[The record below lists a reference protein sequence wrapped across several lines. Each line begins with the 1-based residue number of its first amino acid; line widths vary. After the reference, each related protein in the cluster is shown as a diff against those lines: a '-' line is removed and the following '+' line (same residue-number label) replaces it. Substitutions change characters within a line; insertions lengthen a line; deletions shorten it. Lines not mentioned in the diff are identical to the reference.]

1 MRVFMS
7 RRELDKVYN
16 PIQVE
21 DRWYGYWEEHHLFHA
36 DVRVAEK
43 SYTIM
48 IPPPNVTGMLT
59 MGHILNN
66 TIQDLLIRWK
76 KMQGYETLWMP
87 GTDHAGIAT
96 QNKVE
101 AALRQEGVTRH
112 TLGREKFLERV
123 WDWREKYGGIIF
135 QQLRK
140 LGAACDWEREC
151 FTMDEGLSAAVRE
164 VFVSLYEKG
173 LIYKGNRL
181 INWCPSC
188 HTALADEEVNSI
200 DEEGKLWNIAYPL
213 EEGGGEVVVA
223 TTRPETML
231 GDTAVAVNPEDA
243 RYRHLIGKK
252 LILPLVHR
260 AIPIVADEH
269 ADPAFGSGA
278 VKITPAHDFNDF
290 AVGQR
295 HGLELVPVIA
305 SDGKM
310 NQNSGAYQ
318 GLDRFEARK
327 RILHDLAEAG
337 LLRGEIKKTIPV
349 PHCYRSGDVI
359 EPYLS
364 EQWYVRM
371 APLAAPALEAV
382 CSGRIRFYP
391 RHWEETY
398 FHWMTNIRDWC
409 ISRQIWWGHRVPV
422 WYCENDHTLVR
433 RETPQACPECGS
445 TVLRQ
450 DEDVLDTWFSSWLWP
465 FSTLGWPEKTE
476 ELKKFFPTDT
486 LVTGPDI
493 IFFWVARMIMA
504 SLEFMGEI
512 PFREVYFNGMIR
524 DLDGRKMSKSLGNSP
539 DPLWLIRGADL
550 SEIGEFAQKNATYK
564 NGVPAYGADAIRLT
578 MVYLTP
584 LGGDVRFD
592 HTLVEMGQK
601 FSNKLWNAARF
612 VLMNLAEDEKLLP
625 VADVPDSS
633 LELADR
639 WILSRLHRTLAE
651 VDKSLQ
657 EFRLNDATRA
667 VYDFIWGEYCDWY
680 VELIKK
686 RLYDESDP
694 QARLVARSM
703 ATFILESGV
712 RMLHPFMPFITE
724 EIWHHLPEEYQEDHP
739 VRTIMLQSY
748 PKADPAFVNE
758 TAEQEMM
765 TMMQVIGAVR
775 NIRGEM
781 NVPPAKEADLILNST
796 TPAALDLIAR
806 NAAYLHKLARVGQI
820 LYNQPRPA
828 AAASAVAQGVEILV
842 PLADLIDV
850 EVEKKR
856 LEKEI
861 TRLEGQVVGLTQ
873 KLMNRDFIARAPKEV
888 IEKEEKKRADFTHTL
903 EKLRASLHS
912 ISGE

>member
-1 MRVFMS
+1 MS
-7 RRELDKVYN
+7 RHELDKVYD
-16 PIQVE
+16 PTQVE
-21 DRWYGYWEEHHLFHA
+21 DRWYAWWIEHHLFHA
-36 DVRVAEK
+36 DNHSAK
-43 SYTIM
+43 PPYTIM

-101 AALRQEGVTRH
+101 AALRQEGATRH
-112 TLGREKFLERV
+112 TLGRTKFLERV
-123 WDWREKYGGIIF
+123 WEWREKYGGIIF

-151 FTMDEGLSAAVRE
+151 FTMDEGLSAAVRD

-188 HTALADEEVNSI
+188 HTALADEEVNSV

-213 EEGGGEVVVA
+213 EDGNGEIIVA

-231 GDTAVAVNPEDA
+231 GDTAVAVNPGDE
-243 RYRHLIGKK
+243 RYQHLIGKK
-252 LILPLVHR
+252 VILPLVHR

-290 AVGQR
+290 EVGQR
-295 HGLELVPVIA
+295 HGLELVPVIGP
-305 SDGKM
+305 DGAM
-310 NQNSGAYQ
+310 NENAGAYA
-318 GLDRFEARK
+318 GLDRFVARK
-327 RILHDLAEAG
+327 KILSDLQQQG
-337 LLRGEIKKTIPV
+337 LLSGEIKKVIPV

-382 CSGRIRFYP
+382 RSGRIRFYP

-422 WYCENDHTLVR
+422 WYCENGHVLVR
-433 RETPQACPECGS
+433 RETPSACSECGS
-445 TVLRQ
+445 TSLKQ

-465 FSTLGWPEKTE
+465 FSTLGWPDKSED
-476 ELKKFFPTDT
+476 LAKFFPTDT

-504 SLEFMGEI
+504 ALEFMGEI
-512 PFREVYFNGMIR
+512 PFQEVYFNGMIR

-539 DPLWLIRGADL
+539 DPLWLIRGAGL
-550 SEIGEFAQKNATYK
+550 EEIAEFAKSNPSYRT
-564 NGVPAYGADAIRLT
+564 GVPAYGADAIRLT

-612 VLMNLAEDEKLLP
+612 VLMNLDEEETLLP
-625 VADVPDSS
+625 IAAIPEQQ

-639 WILSRLHRTLAE
+639 WILSRMHRALAE
-651 VDKSLQ
+651 MDRSLQ
-657 EFRLNDATRA
+657 EYRFNDATRA

-680 VELIKK
+680 LELIKK
-686 RLYDESDP
+686 RLYDETAP
-694 QARLVARSM
+694 AARQVARSV
-703 ATFILESGV
+703 AAYVLENSV

-724 EIWHHLPEEYQEDHP
+724 EIWQNLPEAYQQETA

-748 PKADPAFVNE
+748 PQAVPERFDAA
-758 TAEQEMM
+758 AEQEM
-765 TMMQVIGAVR
+765 TVLQQVIGAVR

-781 NVPPAKEADLILNST
+781 NIPPAKEADLILNGT
-796 TPAALDLIAR
+796 DAAVLDLIDR
-806 NAAYLHKLARVGQI
+806 NDAYLHKLARVGQI
-820 LYNQPRPA
+820 RYNQPRPA
-828 AAASAVAQGVEILV
+828 AAASAVVQGIEILV

-861 TRLEGQVVGLTQ
+861 TRLEAQVVGLTQ

-888 IEKEEKKRADFTHTL
+888 IEKEEKKRTDFTHTL
-903 EKLRASLHS
+903 EKLRQSLQS
-912 ISGE
+912 FAGE

>member
-1 MRVFMS
+1 MS
-7 RRELDKVYN
+7 PRELDKVYD
-16 PIQVE
+16 PTLVE
-21 DRWYGYWEEHHLFHA
+21 DRWYAWWEEHHLFHA
-36 DVRVAEK
+36 DAASTK
-43 SYTIM
+43 PTYTIM

-101 AALRQEGVTRH
+101 AALRQEGESRH

-123 WDWREKYGGIIF
+123 WEWREKFGGIIF

-140 LGAACDWEREC
+140 LGAACDWERES

-213 EEGGGEVVVA
+213 EDGSGEIIVA

-231 GDTAVAVNPEDA
+231 GDTAVAVNPADE
-243 RYRHLIGKK
+243 RYQQRIGNSVV
-252 LILPLVHR
+252 LPLVGR
-260 AIPIVADEH
+260 AIPIIADEH

-290 AVGQR
+290 EVGQR
-295 HGLELVPVIA
+295 HGLELVAVIGP
-305 SDGKM
+305 DGKM
-310 NQNSGAYQ
+310 NTHAGAYA
-318 GLDRFEARK
+318 GLDRFMARK
-327 RILHDLAEAG
+327 QILEDLQQQG
-337 LLRGEIKKTIPV
+337 LLRGETQKIIPV

-382 CSGRIRFYP
+382 RDGRVRFYP

-422 WYCENDHTLVR
+422 WYCEKGHTLVR
-433 RETPQACPECGS
+433 RETPTVCPECGS
-445 TVLRQ
+445 AALRQ

-465 FSTLGWPEKTE
+465 FSTLGWPARTADLE
-476 ELKKFFPTDT
+476 KFFPTDT

-504 SLEFMGEI
+504 SLEFMGDV

-539 DPLWLIRGADL
+539 DPLWLIRGASVD
-550 SEIGEFAQKNATYK
+550 EIGAFGKSNATYK

-612 VLMNLAEDEKLLP
+612 VLMNLEEGEALLP
-625 VADVPDSS
+625 IEAIAEER

-639 WILSRLHRTLAE
+639 WILSRFHQALAE
-651 VDKSLQ
+651 VDKALQ
-657 EFRLNDATRA
+657 EFRFNDATRA

-686 RLYDESDP
+686 RLYDAADP
-694 QARLVARSM
+694 EGRRVARSL
-703 ATFILESGV
+703 ATYLLENSV
-712 RMLHPFMPFITE
+712 RLLHPFMPFITE
-724 EIWHHLPEEYQEDHP
+724 EIWQNLPEIYQQP
-739 VRTIMLQSY
+739 AAVRSIMLQPY
-748 PKADPAFVNE
+748 PQTDPDRLDSRVE
-758 TAEQEMM
+758 AEMALLQ
-765 TMMQVIGAVR
+765 QVIGAVR

-781 NVPPAKEADLILNST
+781 NIPPAREADLILNST
-796 TPAALDLIAR
+796 DPAALDLIAR
-806 NAAYLHKLARVGQI
+806 NETYLHKLARVRDI
-820 LYNQPRPA
+820 RYNQSRPA
-828 AAASAVAQGVEILV
+828 ATASAVVQGVEILV

-850 EVEKKR
+850 AVEKKR

-861 TRLEGQVVGLTQ
+861 TRLEAQVVGLTQ
-873 KLMNRDFIARAPKEV
+873 KLMNRDFIARAPREV
-888 IEKEEKKRADFTHTL
+888 IEKEEKKRSDFTQTL
-903 EKLRASLHS
+903 EKLRASLQS
-912 ISGE
+912 FAGE

>member
-1 MRVFMS
+1 MS
-7 RRELDKVYN
+7 PRELEKVYD
-16 PIQVE
+16 PTLVE
-21 DRWYGYWEEHHLFHA
+21 DRWYAWWEEHHLFHA
-36 DVRVAEK
+36 DAASPRPT
-43 SYTIM
+43 YTIM

-66 TIQDLLIRWK
+66 TIQDLLVRWK

-101 AALRQEGVTRH
+101 AALRQEGESRH
-112 TLGREKFLERV
+112 TLGRDKFLERV
-123 WDWREKYGGIIF
+123 WEWREKFGGIIF

-140 LGAACDWEREC
+140 LGAACDWERES

-200 DEEGKLWNIAYPL
+200 EEEGRLWNIAYL
-213 EEGGGEVVVA
+213 LQEGGGEIIVA

-231 GDTAVAVNPEDA
+231 GDTAVAVNPADE
-243 RYRHLIGKK
+243 RYLQLIGKQV
-252 LILPLVHR
+252 LLPLTGR

-290 AVGQR
+290 EVGQR
-295 HGLELVPVIA
+295 HGLALVAVIGP
-305 SDGKM
+305 DGKM
-310 NQNSGAYQ
+310 SAEAGAYA

-327 RILHDLAEAG
+327 KILADLQEQG
-337 LLRGEIKKTIPV
+337 LLRGEIKKSIPV

-382 CSGRIRFYP
+382 RSGRVRFYP

-422 WYCENDHTLVR
+422 WYCENGHTLVR
-433 RETPQACPECGS
+433 RETPTVCSECGS
-445 TVLRQ
+445 TTLRQ

-465 FSTLGWPEKTE
+465 FSTLGWPARTAD
-476 ELKKFFPTDT
+476 LAKFFPTDT

-512 PFREVYFNGMIR
+512 PFSEVYFNGMIR

-539 DPLWLIRGADL
+539 DPLWLIRGAGQA
-550 SEIGEFAQKNATYK
+550 EVGEFGKTNANYK

-612 VLMNLAEDEKLLP
+612 VLMNLEEEEPLLP
-625 VADVPDSS
+625 LAEITGER

-639 WILSRLHRTLAE
+639 WILSRLNRALAE

-657 EFRLNDATRA
+657 EFRFNDATRA

-680 VELIKK
+680 LELIKK
-686 RLYDESDP
+686 RLYDAADP
-694 QARLVARSM
+694 EGRRVARSL
-703 ATFILESGV
+703 AAYVLENSV

-724 EIWHHLPEEYQEDHP
+724 EIWQNLPELYQQAAA
-739 VRTIMLQSY
+739 VRSIMLQPY
-748 PKADPAFVNE
+748 PQADPGRLDAG
-758 TAEQEMM
+758 AEAEMALM
-765 TMMQVIGAVR
+765 QQVIGAVR

-781 NVPPAKEADLILNST
+781 NIPPAREADLILNSSDQ
-796 TPAALDLIAR
+796 AALDLIAR
-806 NAAYLHKLARVGQI
+806 NDAYLHKLARVGLI
-820 LYNQPRPA
+820 RCNQPRPA
-828 AAASAVAQGVEILV
+828 ASASAVVQGVEILV

-850 EVEKKR
+850 TVEKKR

-861 TRLEGQVVGLTQ
+861 TRLEAQVVGLTQ
-873 KLMNRDFIARAPKEV
+873 KLMNRDFIARAPREV
-888 IEKEEKKRADFTHTL
+888 IEKEEKKRSDFTQTL
-903 EKLRASLHS
+903 EKLRVSLQS
-912 ISGE
+912 LAGE

>member
-1 MRVFMS
+1 MS
-7 RRELDKVYN
+7 SRELEKIYD
-16 PIQVE
+16 PTLVE
-21 DRWYGYWEEHHLFHA
+21 DRWYAFWEENHLFHA
-36 DVRVAEK
+36 DARSDRE

-101 AALRQEGVTRH
+101 AALRQEGETRY

-123 WDWREKYGGIIF
+123 WEWREKYGGIIF

-151 FTMDEGLSAAVRE
+151 FTMDEGLSQAVRE

-188 HTALADEEVNSI
+188 RTALADEEVNSI
-200 DEEGKLWNIAYPL
+200 EEEGRLWNIAYPL
-213 EEGGGEVVVA
+213 AEGEGEIIVA

-231 GDTAVAVNPEDA
+231 GDTAVAVNPADE
-243 RYRHLIGKK
+243 RYQHLIGKK
-252 LILPLVHR
+252 VILPLANR
-260 AIPIVADEH
+260 AIPVVADEH

-290 AVGQR
+290 EVGQR
-295 HGLELVPVIA
+295 HGLELVQVIGP
-305 SDGKM
+305 DGRM
-310 NQNSGAYQ
+310 NAAAGLYE
-318 GLDRFEARK
+318 GLDRFAARK
-327 RILHDLAEAG
+327 KILADLQAGG
-337 LLRGEIKKTIPV
+337 LLRGEIRKNIPV

-359 EPYLS
+359 EPHLS

-371 APLAAPALEAV
+371 APLAEPALEAV
-382 CSGRIRFYP
+382 RSGRIKFYP

-422 WYCENDHTLVR
+422 WYCDQGHTIVR
-433 RETPQACPECGS
+433 REAPASCPECGS
-445 TVLRQ
+445 TALRQ

-465 FSTLGWPEKTE
+465 FSTLGWPEKSE
-476 ELKKFFPTDT
+476 ELKKFFPSDT

-504 SLEFMGEI
+504 SLEFMGDI
-512 PFREVYFNGMIR
+512 PFRQVYFNGMIR
-524 DLDGRKMSKSLGNSP
+524 DLEGRKMSKSLGNSP
-539 DPLWLIRGADL
+539 DPFWLIRGAAAAD
-550 SEIGEFAQKNATYK
+550 IGEFSKLNASYRS
-564 NGVPAYGADAIRLT
+564 GVPAYGADAIRLT

-601 FSNKLWNAARF
+601 FANKLWNAARF
-612 VLMNLAEDEKLLP
+612 ILMNLDDEETLLP
-625 VADVPDSS
+625 VAEIPAVEM
-633 LELADR
+633 ELADR
-639 WILSRLHRTLAE
+639 WILSRLHRALAE
-651 VDKSLQ
+651 VERALQ

-680 VELIKK
+680 LELIKK
-686 RLYDESDP
+686 RLYDEADP
-694 QARLVARSM
+694 AARRVARSL
-703 ATFILESGV
+703 ATHVLESSV

-724 EIWHHLPEEYQEDHP
+724 EIWQHLPAEYQEVKP

-748 PKADPAFVNE
+748 PKADAALRDE
-758 TAEQEMM
+758 TAEQEMSVM
-765 TMMQVIGAVR
+765 QQVIGAVR

-781 NVPPAKEADLILNST
+781 NVPPAREADLIINS
-796 TPAALDLIAR
+796 AAAAPLELIER
-806 NAAYLHKLARVGQI
+806 NGGYLHKLARVGRI

-828 AAASAVAQGVEILV
+828 AAASAVAQGIEILV
-842 PLADLIDV
+842 PLAGLIDV
-850 EVEKKR
+850 DRERGR

-861 TRLEGQVVGLTQ
+861 ARLEGQLFGLTQ

-888 IEKEEKKRADFTHTL
+888 IEKEEKKRSDYSLTL
-903 EKLRASLHS
+903 EKLRASLQS
-912 ISGE
+912 IAGE